1 MSANHS
7 AAVHTVQWIPRKSQ
21 PCGVSHSVEVLSRSL
36 RCAILRSKVK
46 TCKYCLKLMTMM
58 MTLKDISSVYVFMIG
73 KKLLAEQAEASI
85 YGNNGN

>member
-1 MSANHS
+1 
-7 AAVHTVQWIPRKSQ
+7 
-21 PCGVSHSVEVLSRSL
+21 
-36 RCAILRSKVK
+36 
-46 TCKYCLKLMTMM
+46 MTMM